1 MKPIHYLSAAIIS
14 AIAGLS
20 LNANAADGITAPV
33 AKKVPHE
40 LVTNGHKRIDNYY
53 WLRDDSRKDPQ
64 MLSYLQ
70 AENAYADAEMADTKT
85 LQSQLFDEMKSRIPL
100 HDSSLPIKSGHYY
113 YATEMVGD
121 NEYPIYVRSSTL
133 DGKDKQTILDVNQL
147 AKGHAFFNLSNVEPS
162 PNEKLLAYTVDTVS
176 RNLFIAK
183 IIDLSTGK
191 PLSDE
196 LVNIQGD
203 IVWGNDNQTLY
214 YIKKNPTTL
223 LGYQVYRHT
232 LGQTQ
237 SADELMY
244 EETDLS
250 YYTYLRKSKDK
261 STIYIAHQATEA
273 TGVHL
278 IDANDPHA
286 KPVAFTAR
294 DPQLIYDVQ
303 KRGDDFYILT
313 NLGAKNSRIMKVAAK
328 AIGDKARWQE
338 VIPGSDTAQIQA
350 FELFNDYLVYQVR
363 SDAQSHIKVVS
374 LKDGSQREVA
384 FDGEA
389 YSLDLYG
396 NNELDNTVLR
406 LQYSSFTTPTIDY
419 DVDLT
424 TLKLTQLKQQKVLG
438 DFDAN
443 NYLSKRIFVK
453 ARDGA
458 QVPVTLVYR
467 KDTKIDGTAPLY
479 QYGYGSYGANMD
491 PSFKPELISLLDR
504 GFVYATAHIRGS
516 QMKGRGWYEDG
527 KKLNKKNT
535 FNDFIDVTKSLVAQG
550 YGAKDNVFA
559 VGGSAGGLLM
569 GAVINQAPELYNGV
583 AAHVPFVDVVTTM
596 LDESIPLTTN
606 EYDEWGNPSQPK
618 YYDYMLSYAPYDNV
632 KKQAYPNLLVT
643 TGLFDSQVQYYEP
656 AKWVAKLRDYK
667 TDDHLLLFK
676 TDMESGH
683 GGASGRF
690 NGLHETAFEY
700 AFFLKLLNQK

>member
-1 MKPIHYLSAAIIS
+1 MKPAHYLSAAIIS

-20 LNANAADGITAPV
+20 YSAYAAESVSAPV

-40 LVTNGHKRIDNYY
+40 LVTNGHKRIDDYY
-53 WLRDDSRKDPQ
+53 WLRDDTRKNPE
-64 MLSYLQ
+64 MLNYLN
-70 AENAYADAEMADTKT
+70 ANNAYADAKMADTKA
-85 LQSQLFDEMKSRIPL
+85 LQSQLFDEMKSRIPQN
-100 HDSSLPIKSGHYY
+100 DSSLPIKSGHYF
-113 YATEMVGD
+113 YASEMVGD
-121 NEYPIYVRSSTL
+121 NEYPIYVRSTTL
-133 DGKDKQTILDVNQL
+133 DGKDKQTVLDINQL
-147 AKGHAFFNLSNVEPS
+147 AKGHAFFYLSNVEPS
-162 PNEKLLAYTVDTVS
+162 PNEQLLAYTADTVS
-176 RNLFIAK
+176 RRLYTAK
-183 IIDLSTGK
+183 IIDLSSGK
-191 PLSDE
+191 ALPDE
-196 LVNIQGD
+196 LVNIKGD

-223 LGYQVYRHT
+223 LGYQVYRHV
-232 LGQTQ
+232 LGQPQ
-237 SADELMY
+237 SADELVY
-244 EETDLS
+244 EEQDLS
-250 YYTYLRKSKDK
+250 YYTYLTKSKDK
-261 STIYIAHQATEA
+261 STIYISHRATEA

-278 IDANDPHA
+278 LDANNPHA
-286 KPVAFTAR
+286 KPIAFTAR
-294 DPQLIYDVQ
+294 DPQLMYEVQ
-303 KRGDDFYILT
+303 KHGDDFYILT
-313 NLGAKNSRIMKVAAK
+313 NLGAKNSRIMKVAANHL
-328 AIGDKARWQE
+328 GDKANWQE
-338 VIPGSDTAQIQA
+338 VIPGSEHSQIQA
-350 FELFNDYLVYQVR
+350 FELFDEYLVYESR
-363 SDAQSHIKVVS
+363 KGAQSHITVVS
-374 LKDGSQREVA
+374 LNDGSQREVA

-389 YSLDLYG
+389 YSLHLYG
-396 NNELDNTVLR
+396 NKELDNSALR
-406 LQYSSFTTPTIDY
+406 LKYSSFTTPTIDY
-419 DVDLT
+419 DVDLK
-424 TLKLTQLKQQKVLG
+424 TLKLTQLKQQQVLG
-438 DFDAN
+438 DFDASK
-443 NYLSKRIFVK
+443 YLSKRIFVK

-467 KDTKIDGTAPLY
+467 KDTKLDGTAPLY
-479 QYGYGSYGANMD
+479 QYGYGSYGINID
-491 PSFKPELISLLDR
+491 PTFKPELVSLLDR
-504 GFVYATAHIRGS
+504 GFVYVLAHIRGS

-535 FNDFIDVTKSLVAQG
+535 FNDFVDVTKSLVAQG
-550 YGAKDNVFA
+550 YGAKDKVFA

-643 TGLFDSQVQYYEP
+643 SGLFDSQVQYYEP

-690 NGLHETAFEY
+690 NALHETALEY

>member
-20 LNANAADGITAPV
+20 LNANAADSITAPV

-53 WLRDDSRKDPQ
+53 WLRDDTRKDPQ

-133 DGKDKQTILDVNQL
+133 DGQDKQTILDVNQL

-237 SADELMY
+237 SADELVY
-244 EETDLS
+244 DETDLS

-535 FNDFIDVTKSLVAQG
+535 FNDFVDVTKSLVAQG

-700 AFFLKLLNQK
+700 AFFLKLLKQK